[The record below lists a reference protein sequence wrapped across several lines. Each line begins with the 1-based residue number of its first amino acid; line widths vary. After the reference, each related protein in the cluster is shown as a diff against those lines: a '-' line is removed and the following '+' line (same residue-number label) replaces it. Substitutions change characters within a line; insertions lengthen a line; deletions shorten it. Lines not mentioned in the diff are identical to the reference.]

1 MAIGKLLPT
10 RPSLTLAHEDL
21 LLELAFLM
29 TAVDGQL
36 ADEELPAYLEVAS
49 WVRGKKV
56 TDEDFGLLL
65 EKFSANIER
74 GEIEER
80 VKVIAPTVPAELR
93 EIVFKITMGLAL
105 VDMDASPAEDALV
118 GILYEGLGLSEERAE
133 AAAAEV
139 RTAFG
144 A

>member
-1 MAIGKLLPT
+1 MAIGKILPR
-10 RPSLTLAHEDL
+10 RPSMTAAHEDL

-29 TAVDGQL
+29 TAVDGRL

-49 WVRGKKV
+49 WVRGKTV

-93 EIVFKITMGLAL
+93 ELVFKITMGLAL

-118 GILYEGLGLSEERAE
+118 GLLYEGLGLSEERAE

-139 RTAFG
+139 RKAFDG
-144 A
+144 